1 MNFCIG
7 LLFIKVTWFSAF
19 AFRAKQI
26 FSQTILQ
33 HFFFLLFSSP
43 TLEAIGKQSSRR
55 MGKQILTL
63 ILNKPG
69 IGIGFL
75 KLSPRITLI
84 PHARGNQK
92 SHGEAFSP
100 NIGNE
105 NFVFLKAKISSCLV
119 LLSLSRDLWP
129 QESCDS
135 STSFGRTTSVSS
147 SFPVYWDPVLLLIC
161 ASGTTKKKIL
171 HAFYLSFFHLQILRL
186 VPRRAQT
193 MAYLRFVE
201 NFPIIQRYYVVL
213 FILCYCI
220 CILL

>member
-1 MNFCIG
+1 M
-7 LLFIKVTWFSAF
+7 
-19 AFRAKQI
+19 
-26 FSQTILQ
+26 
-33 HFFFLLFSSP
+33 
-43 TLEAIGKQSSRR
+43 
-55 MGKQILTL
+55 LTL

-161 ASGTTKKKIL
+161 ASGTTKKKNSTCI
-171 HAFYLSFFHLQILRL
+171 LSFFFS
-186 VPRRAQT
+186 
-193 MAYLRFVE
+193 FVDIKISTKKGTNHGLFTVCWKLPNYSKVLCGAVYSLLLYMHFIMKLSF
-201 NFPIIQRYYVVL
+201 NFNKLSLIQREIIFLDIVKIQNLSHMNTL
-213 FILCYCI
+213 FLWQY
-220 CILL
+220 LYSQKERVSWLERVGVNRH

>member
-1 MNFCIG
+1 M
-7 LLFIKVTWFSAF
+7 
-19 AFRAKQI
+19 
-26 FSQTILQ
+26 Q

-171 HAFYLSFFHLQILRL
+171 HAFYLSFFHL
-186 VPRRAQT
+186 
-193 MAYLRFVE
+193 
-201 NFPIIQRYYVVL
+201 
-213 FILCYCI
+213 
-220 CILL
+220 